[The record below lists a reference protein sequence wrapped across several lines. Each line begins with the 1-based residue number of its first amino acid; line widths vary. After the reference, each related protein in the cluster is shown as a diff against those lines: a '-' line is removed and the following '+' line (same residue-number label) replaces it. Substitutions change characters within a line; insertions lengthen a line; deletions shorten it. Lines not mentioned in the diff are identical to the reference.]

1 MILRFNELASTSTY
15 LKENLEGLPQFAV
28 VKADF
33 QTAGRGQRG
42 NGWESEAGKNLLM
55 SMLYFPPETLCP
67 QKQFLIS
74 EAVALAVVEAV
85 EILLGEIDA
94 PEVTVKWPN
103 DIYVGDKKLCGILIE
118 HSLKS
123 ADVIAHT
130 VIGIGLNVNQREF
143 HSNAP
148 NPTSLIHYILNE
160 LSVDDA
166 LDVLINSL
174 KRNLSLLVN
183 NETDIVRRY
192 RQHLWRRKGF
202 HPYIS
207 RLASSRPAPTAVTD
221 NDSLTEGCRF
231 DAEIVDVAPDGP
243 LLLRLRS
250 GEKRRFNFKE
260 VVPII

>member
-1 MILRFNELASTSTY
+1 MILQFNELASTSTY
-15 LKENLEGLPQFAV
+15 LKENLSGLPQFAV

-42 NGWESEAGKNLLM
+42 NGWESEADKNLLM
-55 SMLYFPPETLCP
+55 SMLYFPPESLRP
-67 QKQFLIS
+67 QNQFLIS
-74 EAVALAVVEAV
+74 EAVALAVVETV
-85 EILLGEIDA
+85 DILLGEIDA

-148 NPTSLIHYILNE
+148 NPTSLIHYIQNE
-160 LSVDDA
+160 LAVDDVLA
-166 LDVLINSL
+166 VLINSL
-174 KRNLSLLVN
+174 KQTLSLLAD
-183 NETDIVRRY
+183 NEADIARRY
-192 RQHLWRRKGF
+192 RQHLWRRVGF

-207 RLASSRPAPTAVTD
+207 RVASSQPAPTAVTD
-221 NDSLTEGCRF
+221 NDSLTDGSRF

-243 LLLRLRS
+243 LILRLRS
-250 GEKRRFNFKE
+250 GEKRSFNFKE

>member
-15 LKENLEGLPQFAV
+15 LKENLDGLPQFAI

-55 SMLYFPPETLCP
+55 SMLYFPPALLCP

-85 EILLGEIDA
+85 EILLDGVNA

-123 ADVIAHT
+123 VDIIAHT
-130 VIGIGLNVNQREF
+130 IIGIGLNINQRQF

-148 NPTSLIHYILNE
+148 NPTSLITYIQKE
-160 LSVDDA
+160 LSVEEVLA
-166 LDVLINSL
+166 VLINSL
-174 KRNLSLLVN
+174 KRNLNLLTEDEDN
-183 NETDIVRRY
+183 IARRY
-192 RQHLWRRKGF
+192 CLHLWRREGF

-207 RLASSRPAPTAVTD
+207 RVASSQPSPTAVID
-221 NDSLTEGCRF
+221 KDSLTENSRF

-250 GEKRRFNFKE
+250 GEKRSFNFKE